1 MKLLKRL
8 RLFKIRHLFQNRALV
23 LMYHRI
29 YSPVTDPWQI
39 SVSPENFRAHMQVL
53 RDHYRVV
60 SVDELVRQVQSGYIE
75 NGCVA
80 LTFDDGYRDNFE
92 TAKPLLEEYAIPA
105 TFFITDSYL
114 DSKLPFWWDEL
125 EHIIVHTPK
134 LPPTFSV
141 PISGKAMHYDLG
153 DEAELNDELRARHAG
168 YKSKAPPTL
177 RTRLYIRLFEV
188 FTPLL
193 TDEQQ
198 RLLDDIREWA
208 GLDREQTRL
217 DSGMSTR
224 QLRSLSK
231 HELFTIG
238 GHSRT
243 HPALSSHPAE
253 VQNSE
258 ILENKRFLEAALDK
272 TVTQFAYPSGRF
284 DDSTVMLLEEHGYTA
299 AFTTF
304 QDPIVKN
311 TDLLRAGRIHIKDW
325 NGPSFRSALEKR
337 FRQ

>member
-1 MKLLKRL
+1 MRLPKRL
-8 RLFKIRHLFQNRALV
+8 RMPKIKHLFQNRALV

-29 YSPVTDPWQI
+29 HSPVTDPWQI
-39 SVSPENFRAHMQVL
+39 SVSAENFREQMQVL

-60 SVDELVRQVQSGYIE
+60 SVDELVRQVQSGNIDD
-75 NGCVA
+75 GSVA
-80 LTFDDGYRDNFE
+80 LTFDDGYRDNYE
-92 TAKPLLEEYAIPA
+92 TARPILEEFAIPA

-114 DSKLPFWWDEL
+114 DGSIPFWWDEL

-134 LPPTFSV
+134 LPPAFSV
-141 PISGKAMHYDLG
+141 PIGGKVMHYDLE

-177 RTRLYIRLFEV
+177 RTRLYVRLFEA

-193 TDEQQ
+193 KDEQQ
-198 RLLDDIREWA
+198 RVLDSIREWA

-217 DSGMSTR
+217 DSGMSSE
-224 QLRSLSK
+224 QLRSLSG

-238 GHSRT
+238 GHTRT

-253 VQNSE
+253 VQKSE
-258 ILENKRFLEAALDK
+258 ILENKRFLETSLDK
-272 TVTQFAYPSGRF
+272 EVTLFAYPSGRF
-284 DDSTVMLLEEHGYTA
+284 DDSTVGLLEEHGFAA

-311 TDLLRAGRIHIKDW
+311 TDLLIAGRIHIKDW
-325 NGPSFRSALEKR
+325 DGPGFRSALEKR